1 MVKGYDLRQREVIDI
16 DTAERLGFVYDVD
29 VELETGLIRSVIVP
43 RVHGIFR
50 LFSKEQ
56 DYVIPWEN
64 IKVIGKEIILIRNP
78 ESCKKISA
86 IP

>member
-43 RVHGIFR
+43 RVHGILR